1 MELILVYAYFNIDD
15 KKKSYIRSLIYWAAN
30 CTSSTGSTPLML
42 VCFLT
47 TFWKAGNKLN
57 ASLI

>member
-30 CTSSTGSTPLML
+30 CTSITPSTLMV